1 MSCRHAIGRGCWAW
15 ALGEERARGT
25 RSLCDETR
33 PSLVAR
39 KGAFIR
45 SPRKA
50 GTGRREGEK
59 RGAGTGR
66 EERRGRGRGGAAVM
80 RADGW
85 CRVGRWASPDGCGAG
100 GSVGS
105 LSSRASS
112 EHAPLCRMV
121 WVWAAAIGGGWGR
134 WEMQSEMG
142 QPVNTSAAGWEVP
155 QMRQRARSA
164 LDGSRTKYRYRS
176 PTATLESSPAAV
188 RVLSGWC
195 RGAGCADSVLASPFP
210 DSPLLS
216 F

>member
-1 MSCRHAIGRGCWAW
+1 M
-15 ALGEERARGT
+15 
-25 RSLCDETR
+25 
-33 PSLVAR
+33 
-39 KGAFIR
+39 
-45 SPRKA
+45 
-50 GTGRREGEK
+50 
-59 RGAGTGR
+59 
-66 EERRGRGRGGAAVM
+66 M

-164 LDGSRTKYRYRS
+164 LRMDHAQSIAIGPNSNTRKLAGS
-176 PTATLESSPAAV
+176 
-188 RVLSGWC
+188 
-195 RGAGCADSVLASPFP
+195 
-210 DSPLLS
+210 
-216 F
+216 